1 MKKANRYLVVCLAAC
16 TLLLSGC
23 GTQMYELTAEEE
35 DIIVHY
41 AAYVVAKHNIQQK
54 DGVSNVV
61 VTDEELED
69 VEENVEPETELGE
82 EVVGGGEDISGET
95 TSETQEV
102 DDTTVSLAEVIGHAS
117 DLTVTYTGSYV
128 ADNYIEGAAYS
139 VDAATG
145 KTFYVMQFTLTNTTA
160 GDVAVN
166 NAAINPIF
174 KLVSGDVNVK
184 SEVTFLTYDFST
196 YVGTIPAG
204 QSVETILLFE
214 VNEAQAEGILEP
226 ILQITVD
233 NETKNVKL

>member
-23 GTQMYELTAEEE
+23 GAQMYELTAEEE

-128 ADNYIEGAAYS
+128 ADNYIEGDAYS

-214 VNEAQAEGILEP
+214 VNEAQAEGVLEP